1 MIVIEKPM
9 ETGQSRRKV
18 WCNLNDLTLISEDTY
33 QFKSLPQDALGY
45 GSIVYVID
53 SPGLVCYYDNTNG
66 HLLKKEIG
74 SGGGGGGESTS
85 FLTYNLDGNDV
96 FQRALDSSSASYTFT
111 NKNFA
116 DAIRKAAS
124 EQKILIIQNCRL
136 SIGETT
142 NNLVTLVA
150 NPCSSS
156 SDSDAI
162 VFGSLDSTVIVDY
175 FKESFVTPFT
185 ITTGSGSA
193 SSVTIKIKENNVSNN
208 IIKITYNDLYNLVI
222 SSQLIPGMF
231 YRITDYVTK
240 IIGSMNLS
248 SVTGTSG
255 YLHFGK
261 SAEHPFDII
270 VQATGRSTL
279 NENAKAILHVGDT
292 YFEYSNLDAWELKYD
307 IRNNREK
314 YTWADPDNG
323 KGVIWWMKDEFGNEA
338 GYDFKNVLSLRYA
351 LKLANSTPDYTPTDS
366 GLVYNASTQPN
377 RYGSPYHVA
386 FALMN
391 YMREQRYINPFNYKY
406 KLSDAVANYDFT
418 VGYGILQTTGAPEID
433 TEYLDMYNADLYYT
447 FDYFDGNHYDASLNN
462 YDSKIIC
469 QNNIITQEK
478 DMVIT
483 TAIKEYNHQ
492 GLGWNVFETNSIY
505 SSSKEK
511 LIISDNCFDEL
522 NFSNT
527 FGNNCY
533 NNKFGSSCYGNIFGN
548 DCYDIAFSSSCY
560 LNMMGNDNFGI
571 NFGNLCANNSFGRS
585 CYNTTLGETCLRNTL
600 LNNCN
605 RNIFLSGCADNT
617 LCNNCHGN
625 KLEFICHNN
634 ILEHGCNYNTIQVG
648 SYNNTLDHD
657 CHDIVLGNKNYSNV
671 FGNGCEYITLGA
683 ECSEINFPAV
693 ARYITTIGN
702 VDEIDLGAQVQAA
715 MTFEPKYLINY
726 TSYSSNA
733 TFIIKNGYNTET
745 AMSTTDGGQTWT
757 AESTSAN
764 GVSF

>member
-9 ETGQSRRKV
+9 ETGQSRRIV

-74 SGGGGGGESTS
+74 SGGGGGESAS

-96 FQRALDSSSASYTFT
+96 FQRALDSSSSYTFI

-150 NPCSSS
+150 NPRSAS
-156 SDSDAI
+156 SDGNAI
-162 VFGSLDSTVIVDY
+162 VFGSLDSN
-175 FKESFVTPFT
+175 
-185 ITTGSGSA
+185 IT
-193 SSVTIKIKENNVSNN
+193 KM
-208 IIKITYNDLYNLVI
+208 TYNDLLNLVI
-222 SSQLIPGMF
+222 TGKLIPGMF

-240 IIGSMNLS
+240 ITGSMDLS
-248 SVTGTSG
+248 SIIGTAR

-270 VQATGRSTL
+270 VQATGQSTL
-279 NENAKAILHVGDT
+279 NENAKAALHNGDT

-307 IRNNREK
+307 IRNNQEK
-314 YTWADPDNG
+314 YTWADPVNG

-351 LKLANSTPDYTPTDS
+351 LKLASSTPDYTPTDS
-366 GLVYNASTQPN
+366 GLVYDASSQPN

-386 FALMN
+386 LALMN
-391 YMREQRYINPFNYKY
+391 YMQEQRYINPFNYKY
-406 KLSDAVANYDFT
+406 KLSDAVANYDF
-418 VGYGILQTTGAPEID
+418 VIGYGILQTAVETEISA
-433 TEYLDMYNADLYYT
+433 EYLETYKADLYYT

-462 YDSKIIC
+462 YNSKIIC

-478 DMVIT
+478 DMIVT
-483 TAIKEYNHQ
+483 TVIKEYNHH
-492 GLGWNVFETNSIY
+492 GLGWNVFETNNTY
-505 SSSKEK
+505 SSYVNE
-511 LIISDNCFDEL
+511 LFMSDNYFEEL

-527 FGNNCY
+527 FGNNCH

-560 LNMMGNDNFGI
+560 LNMMGNDNYCI
-571 NFGNLCANNSFGRS
+571 KFGNLCANNSFGGG
-585 CYNTTLGETCLRNTL
+585 CYNTSLGESCLRNTL

-605 RNIFLSGCADNT
+605 INIFLNGCTDNT
-617 LCNNCHGN
+617 LCAGCNGN
-625 KLEFICHNN
+625 KLEFMCENN
-634 ILEHGCNYNTIQVG
+634 IFENNCDSNTIQAK
-648 SYNNTLDHD
+648 SYSNTFDHD
-657 CHDIVLGNKNYSNV
+657 CQHIILGDNNYSNV
-671 FGNGCEYITLGA
+671 FGNGCGYITLGA
-683 ECSEINFPAV
+683 ECSEINFPAN
-693 ARYITTIGN
+693 ARYIMIIGN
-702 VDEIDLGAQVQAA
+702 VDEIDLGAQAQTA

-726 TSYSSNA
+726 TSYSSRA

-745 AMSTTDGGQTWT
+745 AMSTIDGGQTWT

>member
-9 ETGQSRRKV
+9 ETGQSRRIV

-74 SGGGGGGESTS
+74 SGGGGGESAS
-85 FLTYNLDGNDV
+85 FLTYNLDGSDV
-96 FQRALDSSSASYTFT
+96 FQRALDSSSSYTFT

-116 DAIRKAAS
+116 DVIRKAAS

-150 NPCSSS
+150 NPRSSS

-162 VFGSLDSTVIVDY
+162 VFGSLDSTFIVDY

-185 ITTGSGSA
+185 ITTGSGSV
-193 SSVTIKIKENNVSNN
+193 SSVTIKIKENNISDN
-208 IIKITYNDLYNLVI
+208 IIKITYSDLLNSVI
-222 SSQLIPGMF
+222 NSRLIPGMF

-240 IIGSMNLS
+240 ITGSMDLS
-248 SVTGTSG
+248 SIIGTAR

-270 VQATGRSTL
+270 VQATGVSTL
-279 NENAKAILHVGDT
+279 NENAKAALHVGDT

-307 IRNNREK
+307 VRNNREK
-314 YTWADPDNG
+314 YTWADPVNG

-386 FALMN
+386 LALMN
-391 YMREQRYINPFNYKY
+391 YTQEQRYINPFYYNYKA
-406 KLSDAVANYDFT
+406 SEAANYDFT
-418 VGYGILQTTGAPEID
+418 VGYSILQTAAVSEID
-433 TEYLDMYNADLYYT
+433 TEFLNTFNADLYYA
-447 FDYFDGNHYDASLNN
+447 FDYFDGTDHYDISLNYIN
-462 YDSKIIC
+462 SNIIC

-478 DMVIT
+478 DM
-483 TAIKEYNHQ
+483 AIVKVLGTYDHQ
-492 GLGWNVFETNSIY
+492 GIGWNVFEANNVYFHSG
-505 SSSKEK
+505 K
-511 LIISDNCFDEL
+511 LNVSDNYFNEL
-522 NFSNT
+522 NYSNT

-533 NNKFGSSCYGNIFGN
+533 NNNFGSSCYGNIFGN
-548 DCYDIAFSSSCY
+548 DCYDITFSSGCC
-560 LNMMGNDNFGI
+560 LNMMGNANYGIKFGNDCEINNFGM
-571 NFGNLCANNSFGRS
+571 S
-585 CYNTTLGETCLRNTL
+585 CYNTMLGEGCSNNTL
-600 LNNCN
+600 LNNCR
-605 RNIFLSGCADNT
+605 RNIFLSGCTNNT
-617 LCNNCHGN
+617 LCINCNDN
-625 KLEFICHNN
+625 KLEFICTGN
-634 ILEHGCNYNTIQVG
+634 IFEHGCNYNTIQVG
-648 SYNNTLDHD
+648 SYNNTFDHD
-657 CHDIVLGNKNYSNV
+657 CLNIVLGNNNYSNV
-671 FGNGCEYITLGA
+671 FGNGCGYITLGA
-683 ECSEINFPAV
+683 GCSEINFPAN

-702 VDEIDLGAQVQAA
+702 VDEIDLGAQGQTA
-715 MTFEPKYLINY
+715 MTFEPKFLINY
-726 TSYSSNA
+726 TSYSSRA

-745 AMSTTDGGQTWT
+745 AMSTIDGGQTWT